1 MPSSSF
7 SALLLNNP
15 IQLAPAIFRTYN
27 LLREKNIDSAEK
39 LDEITASV
47 KTEMKE
53 AHKQIRKIDGKIA
66 TANET
71 IKYLDRT
78 HSNKK
83 IWDNYIRS
91 GRFSSFCESHR
102 ADLMIYESAVA
113 FLKRNNVSPD
123 ADPDTYRD
131 QAADLEKQRT
141 ILYTDLQG
149 LQKERKE
156 LDMIKQNVDI
166 IMNDTKE
173 KQREKRKVR
182 E

>member
-1 MPSSSF
+1 MASF
-7 SALLLNNP
+7 
-15 IQLAPAIFRTYN
+15 
-27 LLREKNIDSAEK
+27 
-39 LDEITASV
+39 

-53 AHKQIRKIDGKIA
+53 AHKQIREIDSKIA
-66 TANET
+66 TVNET

-91 GRFSSFCESHR
+91 GRSSSFYESHR

-123 ADPDTYRD
+123 TDSDTYRD
-131 QAADLEKQRT
+131 QTADLEEQRS
-141 ILYTDLQG
+141 ILYADLQG

-156 LDMIKQNVDI
+156 LDMVKQNVDI
-166 IMNDTKE
+166 IMD
-173 KQREKRKVR
+173 
-182 E
+182 